1 MVLYSYHPPTPS
13 RTKFNKLRRKN
24 NFDHQKKFLTFKLAI
39 KHFWSINIHGPPYI
53 WNSGPT
59 KAIIN
64 TVMNT
69 LEDRN
74 QLLLFCTHLFQF
86 YIYSKKE
93 TIPIFC
99 LYVYLTPTMWPVVVH
114 MPPIYIYFIN
124 YGLIDMKCNG

>member
-59 KAIIN
+59 QAIIN

-93 TIPIFC
+93 NHPNFLSVRIFNPHNVASC
-99 LYVYLTPTMWPVVVH
+99 CSHATN
-114 MPPIYIYFIN
+114 IYILYKLWLN
-124 YGLIDMKCNG
+124 RYEM